1 MSESSEKKPEIIEPR
16 ADEQLD
22 ADAVAEFLR
31 GRVEGAELPMRV
43 RQFSG
48 GHANLTYLLEFSQ
61 GEQRY
66 EYVLRRPP
74 LGPVAKGAHDMRR
87 EYRALSRLWRAF
99 PQAPR
104 AFVLCDDP
112 AVIGADFFVMERR
125 EGVVVRRRIPEAFG
139 GGADPDANRRISQ
152 ALIDTLAAL
161 HQVEPGE
168 VELSGLGKPEG
179 FLRRQVEGWSG
190 RYEAAKTSEVAIAD
204 ELGRWLLD
212 ELPVSPPATLVHNDW
227 KLDNIA
233 LDPADP
239 GRCVAVFD
247 WDMCTLGDPLC
258 DLGTLL
264 CSWFETGEPVIGIAS
279 PTQSDGFMS
288 RAEAVERY
296 AERVGI
302 DPAAVPYYYVFGTYK
317 MAVVLQQIYV
327 RFQRGQTHDKRFAGM
342 EDGARGLFERAA
354 SLRP

>member
-1 MSESSEKKPEIIEPR
+1 
-16 ADEQLD
+16 
-22 ADAVAEFLR
+22 
-31 GRVEGAELPMRV
+31 V
-43 RQFSG
+43 RQFAG

-61 GEQRY
+61 GEQHY

-112 AVIGADFFVMERR
+112 AVLGADFFVMERR
-125 EGVVVRRRIPEAFG
+125 QGVVVRQRIPECYGA
-139 GGADPDANRRISQ
+139 GADPDANRRISHT
-152 ALIDTLAAL
+152 LIDTLAEL
-161 HQVEPGE
+161 HQVDPAD

-179 FLRRQVEGWSG
+179 FLARQVEGWAR
-190 RYEAAKTSEVAIAD
+190 RYDAARTSEVAVAD
-204 ELGRWLLD
+204 EVGRWLVD
-212 ELPVSPPATLVHNDW
+212 ELPASSSTTLLHNDW
-227 KLDNIA
+227 KLDNMA

-247 WDMCTLGDPLC
+247 WDMCTVGDPLC

-264 CSWFETGEPVIGIAS
+264 CTWFEVGEPVIGIAS
-279 PTQSDGFMS
+279 PTQSEGFIT
-288 RAEAVERY
+288 RAEAVARY
-296 AERVGI
+296 AACRGI
-302 DPAAVPYYYVFGTYK
+302 DDAAVPYYHVFGTYK

-327 RFQRGQTHDKRFAGM
+327 RYQRGQTHDERFAGM